1 MTPNLTRLDKAALFT
16 TGAGAAFKVLI
27 WSLGASLT
35 TDQATA
41 PWLPIVKAGFALI
54 SFVAFD
60 LVLGSVV
67 LDARAHGLRWPG
79 VLAVVGAAATSALI
93 ALEVAAVFAAPWLHA
108 APAVNLLLYSLHL
121 MWPYPQSSTVPA
133 APAPLPAAPASEA
146 APAATEA
153 AAPPQA
159 SATAQVNV
167 ALGIALPA
175 TIPDF
180 IRSHATQNPQLSR
193 AALAAQLGT
202 SPDTVRRALEP
213 ATAATIVLETSDEVR
228 DG

>member
-67 LDARAHGLRWPG
+67 LDARSHGLRWPG

-93 ALEVAAVFAAPWLHA
+93 ALEVAAVFNAPWLHA

-121 MWPYPQSSTVPA
+121 MWPYPTQSTV
-133 APAPLPAAPASEA
+133 PAAPASEA

-159 SATAQVNV
+159 SATAQINV
-167 ALGIALPA
+167 AVGVALPA

-180 IRSHATQNPQLSR
+180 IRAHVERNPHASR